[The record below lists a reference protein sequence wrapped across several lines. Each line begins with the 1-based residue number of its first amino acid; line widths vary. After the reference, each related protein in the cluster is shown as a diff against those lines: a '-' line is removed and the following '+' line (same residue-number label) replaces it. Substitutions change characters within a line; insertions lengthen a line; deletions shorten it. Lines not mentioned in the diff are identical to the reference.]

1 MFLTATPQTQLNTSS
16 QRSSPGIESP
26 SIESINDLIVNR
38 AATFPFKPLFA
49 YPGKDGK
56 YVYYTAKELDNFANE
71 AAKHY
76 VQSGLAPKARTFR
89 RDGQSESQ
97 VVALL
102 GPSNLDYVITMLAVM
117 RIGGFAVLFLSTRL
131 QTEAYIN
138 LLKETRC
145 RLIITPASSYAAMA
159 DRISE
164 EYEVTR
170 FDIADYSLYS
180 KADST
185 SSRYQRPVIENEAE
199 KIAFI
204 VHSSGSTGLPKPI
217 YQSHR
222 SCLTNYSVGS
232 GMRAFVTLP
241 LYHNHGL
248 STFFRGVTSS
258 VTTAFFDASLPM
270 THDNLVSAVEQ
281 FKPESFHCVPYS
293 LKLLSESEHGIDL
306 LRRCKLVL
314 FGGSSCPDELGNK
327 LVDAGV
333 YLVGHYGATE
343 MGQLM
348 TSFRDKEDKVWN
360 YLRPF
365 PKVAPYLRFE
375 PIGEGLYELVVLDG
389 LPTKVCS
396 NSDDPPNSF
405 HTRDTFEPHP
415 TMPNAWA
422 YRGRLDDRVTLING
436 EKVLPIPFEH
446 RLRQHELVEEALIFG
461 VGKAFPGLLIFPSEK
476 ARGMSKEDLLNT
488 LEPLIAVSN
497 EAAEKFG
504 QISMEMVE
512 ILPVG
517 TKYPQTD
524 KGTIIRAAAYRAF
537 EEVIESVYQR
547 FETHDD
553 ARDGARRVLD
563 VPGLVAYLLDMFTH
577 TIGLKGLTEDADFF
591 ECGTDSLQAVSAR
604 AKIMR
609 EIDIGDAVLSS
620 NVVFEHPSVRK
631 LASYLY
637 SLRTGQQL
645 TQTDEITL
653 MSESI
658 AKYSKFPQFIPG
670 NQRPDG
676 EVVLITG
683 CTGSLG
689 AHILSQIVSS
699 PQVRKVYC
707 LVRAST
713 PEDAQSRVESSLKS
727 RSIFHPAVTENAVCL
742 PSDFSQESLG
752 LDPSTFDALRSTLTT
767 VIHSAWMVNFNV
779 GLSSFERSHIAGVHH
794 MIKLCLSVPFA
805 EPAKFF
811 FVSSIS
817 AAAGTPIPAT
827 IREAH
832 IEDLRHAQNMGYAR
846 SKLVAEHIIR
856 AAAKATGIRAGVLRT
871 GQLMGDA
878 QNGLWNP
885 TEAIPLMIQSAT
897 TIGALPMLDETPSW
911 LPVDKAASAILEVSG
926 LNPSSKDAMSGNN
939 EEVYHVLNPMLFS
952 WGNDL
957 LPALK
962 AAGLDFEVVPQRE
975 WVRRL
980 RESEPDPNK
989 NPPIKLLEFFAGK
1002 YDNDAAGRS
1011 GLVFETRK
1019 AAEHSE
1025 TISCGFD
1032 IIESGILRK
1041 CLDNWRLTWA
1051 KQQS

>member
-1 MFLTATPQTQLNTSS
+1 MFLTATSQAQLSTPS
-16 QRSSPGIESP
+16 QGSTPEIESA
-26 SIESINDLIVNR
+26 SIDSINDLIINR
-38 AATFPFKPLFA
+38 AATFPFKPLLA
-49 YPGKDGK
+49 YPGRDGK
-56 YVYYTAKELDNFANE
+56 YVYYTAKELDSFADE

-76 VQSGLAPKARTFR
+76 VQSGLVPKGAQ
-89 RDGQSESQ
+89 GESE

-102 GPSNLDYVITMLAVM
+102 GPSNLDYIITMLALM
-117 RIGGFAVLFLSTRL
+117 RLGGFSVLFLSTRL
-131 QTEAYIN
+131 QTEAYVN
-138 LLKETRC
+138 LLRETRC
-145 RLIITPASSYAAMA
+145 RFVIRTPTSYAATA
-159 DRISE
+159 SRISE
-164 EYEVTR
+164 EYEIAQ
-170 FDIADYSLYS
+170 FDLVEYSVYS
-180 KADST
+180 KVDTAST
-185 SSRYQRPVIENEAE
+185 RYQRPVIENEAQ

-217 YQSHR
+217 YQNHR

-248 STFFRGVTSS
+248 STFFRGITSS

-270 THDNLVSAVEQ
+270 THDNLVNALEQ
-281 FKPESFHCVPYS
+281 FRPESFHCVPYS

-306 LRRCKLVL
+306 LRQCNLVL
-314 FGGSSCPDELGNK
+314 FGGSSCPDDLGDR
-327 LVDAGV
+327 LVNAGV

-348 TSFRDKEDKVWN
+348 TSFRDREDKSWN

-375 PIGEGLYELVVLDG
+375 PIGEGLYELIVLDG

-405 HTRDTFEPHP
+405 HTRDTFESHP

-422 YRGRLDDRVTLING
+422 YRGRLDDRVTLVNG

-476 ARGMSKEDLLNT
+476 ARHMSKADLLNA
-488 LEPLIAVSN
+488 LQPLIAAGN

-512 ILPVG
+512 VLPYG
-517 TKYPQTD
+517 TKYPRTD

-537 EEVIESVYQR
+537 EEVIESVYVR
-547 FETHDD
+547 FETHDE
-553 ARDGARRVLD
+553 ARDGARKALD
-563 VPGLVAYLLDMFTH
+563 VPELVAYLLDMFTH
-577 TIGLKGLTEDADFF
+577 TIGVKGLTEETDFF
-591 ECGTDSLQAVSAR
+591 ELGTDSLQAVAAR

-609 EIDIGDAVLSS
+609 EIDIGGAILSN
-620 NVVFEHPSVRK
+620 NVIFEHPSAKK

-637 SLRTGQQL
+637 SLRTGKEL
-645 TQTDEITL
+645 TQTDEIAL
-653 MSESI
+653 MSELI
-658 AKYSKFPQFIPG
+658 AKYSKFPQFVPG
-670 NQRPDG
+670 KQQPDG
-676 EVVLITG
+676 EVVLLTG
-683 CTGSLG
+683 TTGSLG
-689 AHILSQIVSS
+689 AHILSQITSL
-699 PQVRKVYC
+699 PQVKKVYC

-713 PEDAQSRVESSLKS
+713 PEDARSRVISSLKS
-727 RSIFHPAVTENAVCL
+727 RNIFHPAVTEKAVCL
-742 PSDFSQESLG
+742 PGDFSQESLG
-752 LDPSTFDALRSTLTT
+752 LDASILDTLRSTLTT

-779 GLSSFERSHIAGVHH
+779 SLASFERSHIAGVHH
-794 MIKLCLSVPFA
+794 MIRLCLSVPFA
-805 EPAKFF
+805 EPARLF

-846 SKLVAEHIIR
+846 SKLVTEHIIR
-856 AAAKATGIRAGVLRT
+856 AASKTTGMRARVLRT

-911 LPVDKAASAILEVSG
+911 LPVDKCASAILELSG
-926 LNPSSKDAMSGNN
+926 LNPSSKAIPSENN
-939 EEVYHVLNPMLFS
+939 EEVYHVLNPTLFS
-952 WGNDL
+952 WGDDL

-962 AAGLDFEVVPQRE
+962 AAGLEFEVVPQRE

-980 RESEPDPNK
+980 RESEQDPKK
-989 NPPIKLLEFFAGK
+989 NPSIKLLEFFTEK

-1011 GLVFETRK
+1011 GLVFETC
-1019 AAEHSE
+1019 AAAKYSE
-1025 TISCGFD
+1025 TIAHGFD
-1032 IIESGILRK
+1032 IIGSGILQK
-1041 CLDNWRLTWA
+1041 CLDKWRLTWA